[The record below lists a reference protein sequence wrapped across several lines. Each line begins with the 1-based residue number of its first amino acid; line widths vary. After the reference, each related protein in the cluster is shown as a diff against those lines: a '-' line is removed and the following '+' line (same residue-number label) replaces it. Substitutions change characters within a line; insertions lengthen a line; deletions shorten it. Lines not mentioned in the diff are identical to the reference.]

1 MRYNHNQTE
10 LLMPSKTQSVLV
22 GGLIAAVI
30 GTVVSVVQQLSGASD
45 PMNQNPILGMIF
57 GLLGCMVMIASGV
70 IAVWHY
76 TSENELT
83 IKPKQGVGIGVLAGL
98 IYAVAAMVLAWL
110 LVLVN
115 VIPSP
120 EETMEMLRESGAFDA
135 PGAEQGAAIAE
146 IMVTYG
152 WIVFVLIGGVIMGLV
167 GGAIGAA
174 LFKRGPDPESELLS

>member
-1 MRYNHNQTE
+1 
-10 LLMPSKTQSVLV
+10 MPSKTQSVLV

-30 GTVVSVVQQLSGASD
+30 GTGVSVAQQLSGASD

-57 GLLGCMVMIASGV
+57 GLLGCMVMLTSGV

-83 IKPKQGVGIGVLAGL
+83 IKPKQGVGIGALAGL
-98 IYAVAAMVLAWL
+98 IYAVVAVALAWL

-120 EETMEMLRESGAFDA
+120 AEAMEKLRESGAFDA
-135 PGAEQGAAIAE
+135 PGAEQGLAFAE
-146 IMVTYG
+146 MMITWG
-152 WIVFVLIGGVIMGLV
+152 GIVFALIGGVIMGLV

-174 LFKRGPDPESELLS
+174 LFKRGPDPESELLG

>member
-1 MRYNHNQTE
+1 
-10 LLMPSKTQSVLV
+10 MPSKTQSVLV

-30 GTVVSVVQQLSGASD
+30 GTGVSVAQYLSGASD

-57 GLLGCMVMIASGV
+57 GLLGCMVMLTSGV

-83 IKPKQGVGIGVLAGL
+83 IKPKQGVGIGALAGL
-98 IYAVAAMVLAWL
+98 IYAAAAVVLGWL

-115 VIPSP
+115 VLPSP
-120 EETMEMLRESGAFDA
+120 AEAMEMLRETGAFDV
-135 PGAEQGAAIAE
+135 PGAEQAATITE
-146 IMVTYG
+146 MMITWGGMV
-152 WIVFVLIGGVIMGLV
+152 FALIGGVIMGLV

-174 LFKRGPDPESELLS
+174 LFKRGPDPESELLG

>member
-1 MRYNHNQTE
+1 
-10 LLMPSKTQSVLV
+10 MPPKKQSVLV

-30 GTVVSVVQQLSGASD
+30 GTGVSVAQHLSGASD

-57 GLLGCMVMIASGV
+57 GLLGCMVMLTSGV

-83 IKPKQGVGIGVLAGL
+83 LRPKQGVGIGALAGL
-98 IYAVAAMVLAWL
+98 TYAAAVFALGWL
-110 LVLVN
+110 LVLFN
-115 VIPSP
+115 VLPSP
-120 EETMEMLRESGAFDA
+120 EEMMEMLRESGAFDA

-146 IMVTYG
+146 IMITWG
-152 WIVFVLIGGVIMGLV
+152 WIVVALIGGVIMGLV

-174 LFKRGPDPESELLS
+174 LFKHGPDPESELLS